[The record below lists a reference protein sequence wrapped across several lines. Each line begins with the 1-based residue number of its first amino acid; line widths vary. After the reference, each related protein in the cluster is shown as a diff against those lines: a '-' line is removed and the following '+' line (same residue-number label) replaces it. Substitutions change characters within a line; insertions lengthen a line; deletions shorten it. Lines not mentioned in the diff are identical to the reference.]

1 MYGNLPDL
9 DLCNGEHVVW
19 HTLGLGTEVDI
30 HGIYF
35 QGNTF
40 QRDGMNRDTLSIF
53 PHTTVTVSMTPDNN
67 GKSQRFLYQGCVG
80 VTMLIHYVQVME
92 VVIGFDTSLVML
104 IMISVL
110 CQILNQR
117 FLFPRMF

>member
-1 MYGNLPDL
+1 MYGNLPGL
-9 DLCNGEHVVW
+9 ELCNGEHVVW

-67 GKSQRFLYQGCVG
+67 GKSQRFFISGMCWCVL
-80 VTMLIHYVQVME
+80 MLIHYAQVM
-92 VVIGFDTSLVML
+92 VGMIGIRCL
-104 IMISVL
+104 
-110 CQILNQR
+110 
-117 FLFPRMF
+117 